1 MVEFRPETTLPRGSS
16 SSSSSSSSSLPFLSS
31 IQTVSNYPLY
41 SSIRDSPPGSEIGVL
56 ALSFPLLDAADGWRA
71 SSLSLLLLLLF
82 LLLLLLLLLPTVWL
96 VVLALALRWGTDI
109 SCDTALAEL
118 AVGSTPSIGDAGP
131 GWGAVG
137 VGVAAGCRGVAVGAR
152 GVDSLHCEDGTC
164 ELAGVA
170 APIGASVGG
179 PAAHCEETLSR
190 HSL

>member
-1 MVEFRPETTLPRGSS
+1 M
-16 SSSSSSSSSLPFLSS
+16 
-31 IQTVSNYPLY
+31 
-41 SSIRDSPPGSEIGVL
+41 
-56 ALSFPLLDAADGWRA
+56 
-71 SSLSLLLLLLF
+71 
-82 LLLLLLLLLPTVWL
+82 
-96 VVLALALRWGTDI
+96 LALALRWWTDI

-137 VGVAAGCRGVAVGAR
+137 VGIAAGRRGVAVGAR

-179 PAAHCEETLSR
+179 PAAHYEETLSP
-190 HSL
+190 HSLYE